1 MPRSFP
7 QYTTCAAPG
16 DATSSGGSWLGWTF
30 WSLVLGGLAGGAWWL
45 AATILGAVT
54 PWGCTLGIGFLA
66 LALAGLHQFLH
77 WYYNNRLMCIATDQ
91 CVAGTLTGDPVAA
104 LDGDQKYD
112 TLIAPFT
119 PSEVQDLFAL
129 VIQENPAEF
138 GNGPANF
145 ADPIALQNYVEA
157 MSEDDRTRLYMRVVH
172 EKMFTQ
178 AGRDYL
184 KRFLVR
190 NEAAMGTDAFNN
202 SPDDTFGTTSPN
214 PMFRI
219 SPEDSLAPYLHCE
232 LEGDRLKKW
241 LTNVLIGF
249 WTFFV
254 AYTAACAICI
264 YFTGQD
270 WACGWVAAG
279 AAFLLGLLAWLISH
293 LVNDP
298 DEGAADQTDV
308 DFADPAFEG
317 DTSSIRQGDTMLV
330 FGDWIKDTEHD
341 EYFELHPIK
350 ALYLICTT
358 EAGDDWELVRDLT
371 AYPKDRRGFPVELIT
386 ADDMTKMCRLVTEAE
401 TRDPDDTK
409 ILTTSQAL
417 SMAGGLR

>member
-1 MPRSFP
+1 MPRSYP
-7 QYTTCAAPG
+7 QYTTCAPPG
-16 DATSSGGSWLGWTF
+16 DATASGGSWLGWSI
-30 WSLVLGGLAGGAWWL
+30 WSLVFGGLAGGIWWL
-45 AATILGAVT
+45 VATILGATT
-54 PWGCTLGIGFLA
+54 PLGCTLGIGA
-66 LALAGLHQFLH
+66 LALILAALHQFLH
-77 WYYNNRLMCIATDQ
+77 WYYNNRLMCIAKDQ

-112 TLIAPFT
+112 TLVAPF
-119 PSEVQDLFAL
+119 PPAEVQDLFAQ

-157 MSEDDRTRLYMRVVH
+157 MSDGDQTRLYMRVVH

-190 NEAAMGTDAFNN
+190 DEAAMGTAAFND
-202 SPDDTFGTTSPN
+202 SPDDTFATSSPN
-214 PMFRI
+214 PMFRM
-219 SPEDSLAPYLHCE
+219 SPADSLAPYLHCE

-270 WACGWVAAG
+270 WACSWIAKG
-279 AAFLLGLLAWLISH
+279 AALLLGFLAWLVSH
-293 LVNDP
+293 LFNDP
-298 DEGAADQTDV
+298 DEGAAEQTDV
-308 DFADPAFEG
+308 DFADPAYEG

-341 EYFELHPIK
+341 QYFELHPIK
-350 ALYLICTT
+350 ALYLICAT

-371 AYPKDRRGFPVELIT
+371 AYPEARRGFPVELIT
-386 ADDMTKMCRLVTEAE
+386 ADDMTMMCRLVTAAE
-401 TRDPDDTK
+401 TQDPDDTK
-409 ILTTSQAL
+409 ILKTATAL
-417 SMAGGLR
+417 SMAGGIR